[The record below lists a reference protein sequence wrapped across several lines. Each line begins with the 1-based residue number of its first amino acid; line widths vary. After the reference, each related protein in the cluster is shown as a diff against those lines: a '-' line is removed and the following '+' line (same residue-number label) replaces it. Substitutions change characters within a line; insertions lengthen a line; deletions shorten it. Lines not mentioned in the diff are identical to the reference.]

1 MRVRRLESNGAA
13 RTAGRPQRM
22 LRSLLTYAQHDD
34 SVAKLVEAAHDEPQR
49 AFVSS
54 SLRPYLLASLID
66 ADPERPALIVAGDD
80 RAARDLAADLKQFL
94 APRTVRFYPA
104 RGMRYESHLAPP
116 PHLVGLRIAA
126 LDALLGERPAVLV
139 TSAVALA
146 EKLPDPALRPHG
158 FEIEKGGLLDLDE
171 TAAQL
176 VACGYE
182 RVEQVEDRGQ
192 FAIRGDIL
200 DVYPATEERAVR
212 CELFDIEVERLT
224 WFSTFTQRSLEEA
237 ERVEIAPAAELAPE
251 HRELAEIAAASEA
264 DERPDVADVLPVDR
278 FCELLDLVP
287 EDAIV
292 AIAAEEEL
300 APALRDY
307 WEDVTTSFHD
317 DDAHHLYVKPEALD
331 AALGE
336 RAQLRLSSISQ
347 DQPHEFRAQAADTAA
362 RSLRDAEPEL
372 EKLVRSGYRTFVA
385 WARRGEAE
393 RAQLNMAR
401 MQPGFLD
408 GKPAPEDASLTFA
421 HASLRDGF
429 IAPQPQ
435 ARRPARAPPAAPPP
449 RRAAER
455 PRPDRF
461 LHRPARRLP
470 GGARG
475 PRHRALHGLRD
486 EDGRRSH
493 ARLPRARVPRRR
505 PRVRAERPAPQDQP
519 LRRRRRRRPA
529 ALQARRQAVGADE
542 AEGAPRRPGA
552 RRRAD
557 QPVRRAQAPRR
568 PRVPHRQRVAARV
581 RGPLPVPG
589 DARPARG
596 DRGRARRH
604 GGGAADGPP
613 DLRRRGLRQ
622 DRGGAAGRVQGGR
635 GRQAGDVPRAD
646 HRAGPAALRHLRRAP
661 ARLPVHDRDGL
672 ALPLAEDGAR
682 VAEGVPARAGSTSSS
697 GPIGCSRA
705 TCARRSSAC

>member
-1 MRVRRLESNGAA
+1 
-13 RTAGRPQRM
+13 M

-34 SVAKLVEAAHDEPQR
+34 AVAGLADAAREEPQR
-49 AFVSS
+49 AFVSA

-66 ADPERPALIVAGDD
+66 SEPERPALVVAGDD
-80 RAARDLAADLKQFL
+80 RAARDLAADLKAFL
-94 APRTVRFYPA
+94 APRPVRFYPA

-126 LDALLGERPAVLV
+126 LDSLLGNQAAVLV

-146 EKLPDPALRPHG
+146 EKVPDPDLRPHG

-171 TAAQL
+171 AADQL

-182 RVEQVEDRGQ
+182 RVDQVEERGQ

-212 CELFDIEVERLT
+212 CELFDVEVERLT

-237 ERVEIAPAAELAPE
+237 ERVAIAPA
-251 HRELAEIAAASEA
+251 
-264 DERPDVADVLPVDR
+264 
-278 FCELLDLVP
+278 
-287 EDAIV
+287 DALV

-331 AALGE
+331 AALDE
-336 RAQLRLSSISQ
+336 RARLRLSSISQ

-401 MQPGFLD
+401 MQPAFLD

-429 IAPQPQ
+429 IAPNLKLAVLP
-435 ARRPARAPPAAPPP
+435 
-449 RRAAER
+449 E
-455 PRPDRF
+455 
-461 LHRPARRLP
+461 HRL
-470 GGARG
+470 
-475 PRHRALHGLRD
+475 
-486 EDGRRSH
+486 
-493 ARLPRARVPRRR
+493 
-505 PRVRAERPAPQDQP
+505 
-519 LRRRRRRRPA
+519 LRRRRVERPS
-529 ALQARRQAVGADE
+529 G
-542 AEGAPRRPGA
+542 PGPIA
-552 RRRAD
+552 SFT
-557 QPVRRAQAPRR
+557 
-568 PRVPHRQRVAARV
+568 
-581 RGPLPVPG
+581 
-589 DARPARG
+589 
-596 DRGRARRH
+596 
-604 GGGAADGPP
+604 
-613 DLRRRGLRQ
+613 DL
-622 DRGGAAGRVQGGR
+622 
-635 GRQAGDVPRAD
+635 
-646 HRAGPAALRHLRRAP
+646 
-661 ARLPVHDRDGL
+661 
-672 ALPLAEDGAR
+672 
-682 VAEGVPARAGSTSSS
+682 RAGSPVVHEDHGIALFT
-697 GPIGCSRA
+697 GFETKTVGGVTRDYLELEY
-705 TCARRSSAC
+705 RDGD